1 MEIYKILNNN
11 VIVSKNEHDKEI
23 IAMGKGIAFKKK
35 VGEHIEDELIDKVYT
50 LSDEVSSKF
59 QELAAE
65 IPVEHMKISDDII
78 KYVKLKLG
86 KKLNDSIYL
95 SLCDH
100 ISTAILRHEEG
111 VDVKNV
117 LLWDIKKF
125 YKDEFEIGKHGL
137 EMIKEKLNVQLNED
151 EAGFI
156 ALHIVNA
163 EMDEKLETIYE
174 VTKVM
179 QESMFRS
186 DRRVIQAAGNGI
198 NRSRFTVY
206 ILQHNTLKA
215 VHEAFFTEFHR
226 SGMVAQSLASSQWLD
241 SCDVHGIIQEGN
253 EHADGVAASAH
264 AGAHLIREHA
274 CHLQELVPCLISH
287 DGLEITYHQR
297 KWMGA

>member
-23 IAMGKGIAFKKK
+23 IAMGKGIAIKKK

-179 QESMFRS
+179 QEILNIVKYFFHIDFDEDSVYFYRFITHLKFFAHRLITKSSYQDEQSDDLLDLIKIKYKNAYACCLKIKQFLKTNYAYDLSQEETLYLTIHIARVVYKNERS
-186 DRRVIQAAGNGI
+186 
-198 NRSRFTVY
+198 
-206 ILQHNTLKA
+206 
-215 VHEAFFTEFHR
+215 
-226 SGMVAQSLASSQWLD
+226 
-241 SCDVHGIIQEGN
+241 
-253 EHADGVAASAH
+253 
-264 AGAHLIREHA
+264 
-274 CHLQELVPCLISH
+274 
-287 DGLEITYHQR
+287 
-297 KWMGA
+297 

>member
-50 LSDEVSSKF
+50 LSDEVSSEF

-179 QESMFRS
+179 QEILNIVKYFFHIDFDEDSVYFYRFITHLKFFAHRLITKSSYQDEQSDDLLELIKIKYKNAYACCLKIKQFLKTNYAYDLSQEETLYLTIHIARVVYKNERS
-186 DRRVIQAAGNGI
+186 
-198 NRSRFTVY
+198 
-206 ILQHNTLKA
+206 
-215 VHEAFFTEFHR
+215 
-226 SGMVAQSLASSQWLD
+226 
-241 SCDVHGIIQEGN
+241 
-253 EHADGVAASAH
+253 
-264 AGAHLIREHA
+264 
-274 CHLQELVPCLISH
+274 
-287 DGLEITYHQR
+287 
-297 KWMGA
+297 

>member
-179 QESMFRS
+179 QEILNIVKYFFHIDFDEDSVYFYRFITHLKFFAHRLITKSSYQDEQSDDLLDLIKIKYKNAYACCLKIKQFLKTNYAYDLSQEETLYLTIHIARVVYKNERS
-186 DRRVIQAAGNGI
+186 
-198 NRSRFTVY
+198 
-206 ILQHNTLKA
+206 
-215 VHEAFFTEFHR
+215 
-226 SGMVAQSLASSQWLD
+226 
-241 SCDVHGIIQEGN
+241 
-253 EHADGVAASAH
+253 
-264 AGAHLIREHA
+264 
-274 CHLQELVPCLISH
+274 
-287 DGLEITYHQR
+287 
-297 KWMGA
+297 

>member
-179 QESMFRS
+179 QEILNIVKYFFHIDFDEDSVYFY
-186 DRRVIQAAGNGI
+186 
-198 NRSRFTVY
+198 RFIT
-206 ILQHNTLKA
+206 HLK
-215 VHEAFFTEFHR
+215 FFTHR
-226 SGMVAQSLASSQWLD
+226 LITKSSYQDEQSDDLLDLIKIKYKNAYACCLKIKQFLKTNYAYDLSQEETLYLTIHIAR
-241 SCDVHGIIQEGN
+241 VVYKN
-253 EHADGVAASAH
+253 ERS
-264 AGAHLIREHA
+264 
-274 CHLQELVPCLISH
+274 
-287 DGLEITYHQR
+287 
-297 KWMGA
+297 

>member
-23 IAMGKGIAFKKK
+23 IAMGKRIAFKKK

-179 QESMFRS
+179 QEILNIVKYFFHIDFDEDSVYFYRFITHLKFFAHRLITKSSYQDEQSDDLLDLIKIKYKNAYACCLKIKQFLKTNYAYDLSQEETLYLTIHIARVVYKNERS
-186 DRRVIQAAGNGI
+186 
-198 NRSRFTVY
+198 
-206 ILQHNTLKA
+206 
-215 VHEAFFTEFHR
+215 
-226 SGMVAQSLASSQWLD
+226 
-241 SCDVHGIIQEGN
+241 
-253 EHADGVAASAH
+253 
-264 AGAHLIREHA
+264 
-274 CHLQELVPCLISH
+274 
-287 DGLEITYHQR
+287 
-297 KWMGA
+297 

>member
-179 QESMFRS
+179 QEILNIVKYFFHIDFDEDSVYFYRFITHLKFFAHRLITKSSYQDEQSDDLLGLIKIKYKNAYAYCLKIKQFLKTNYAYDLSQEETLYLTIHIARVVYKNERS
-186 DRRVIQAAGNGI
+186 
-198 NRSRFTVY
+198 
-206 ILQHNTLKA
+206 
-215 VHEAFFTEFHR
+215 
-226 SGMVAQSLASSQWLD
+226 
-241 SCDVHGIIQEGN
+241 
-253 EHADGVAASAH
+253 
-264 AGAHLIREHA
+264 
-274 CHLQELVPCLISH
+274 
-287 DGLEITYHQR
+287 
-297 KWMGA
+297 

>member
-179 QESMFRS
+179 QEILNIVKYFFHIDFDEDSVYFYRFITHLKFFAHRLITKSSYQDEQSDDLLELIKIKYKNAYAYCLKIKQFLKTNYAYDLSQEETLYLTIHIARVVYKNERS
-186 DRRVIQAAGNGI
+186 
-198 NRSRFTVY
+198 
-206 ILQHNTLKA
+206 
-215 VHEAFFTEFHR
+215 
-226 SGMVAQSLASSQWLD
+226 
-241 SCDVHGIIQEGN
+241 
-253 EHADGVAASAH
+253 
-264 AGAHLIREHA
+264 
-274 CHLQELVPCLISH
+274 
-287 DGLEITYHQR
+287 
-297 KWMGA
+297 

>member
-179 QESMFRS
+179 QEILNIVKYFFHIDFDEDSVYFYRFITHLKFFAHRLITKSSYQDEQSDDLLDLIKIKYKNAYACCLKIKQFLKTNYPYDLSQEETLYLTIHIARVVYKNERS
-186 DRRVIQAAGNGI
+186 
-198 NRSRFTVY
+198 
-206 ILQHNTLKA
+206 
-215 VHEAFFTEFHR
+215 
-226 SGMVAQSLASSQWLD
+226 
-241 SCDVHGIIQEGN
+241 
-253 EHADGVAASAH
+253 
-264 AGAHLIREHA
+264 
-274 CHLQELVPCLISH
+274 
-287 DGLEITYHQR
+287 
-297 KWMGA
+297 

>member
-23 IAMGKGIAFKKK
+23 IAIGKGIAFKKK

-179 QESMFRS
+179 QEILNIVKYFFHIDFDEDSVYFYRFITHLKFFAHRLITKSSYQDEQSDDLLELIKIKYKNAYACCLKIKQFLKTNYAYDLSQEETLYLTIHIARVVYKNERS
-186 DRRVIQAAGNGI
+186 
-198 NRSRFTVY
+198 
-206 ILQHNTLKA
+206 
-215 VHEAFFTEFHR
+215 
-226 SGMVAQSLASSQWLD
+226 
-241 SCDVHGIIQEGN
+241 
-253 EHADGVAASAH
+253 
-264 AGAHLIREHA
+264 
-274 CHLQELVPCLISH
+274 
-287 DGLEITYHQR
+287 
-297 KWMGA
+297 

>member
-23 IAMGKGIAFKKK
+23 IAMGKRIAFKKK

-179 QESMFRS
+179 QEILNIVKYFFHIDFDEDSVYFYRFITHLKFFAHRLITKSSYQDEQSDDLLELIKIKYKNAYACCLKIKQFLKTNYAYDLSQEETLYLTIHIARVVYKNERS
-186 DRRVIQAAGNGI
+186 
-198 NRSRFTVY
+198 
-206 ILQHNTLKA
+206 
-215 VHEAFFTEFHR
+215 
-226 SGMVAQSLASSQWLD
+226 
-241 SCDVHGIIQEGN
+241 
-253 EHADGVAASAH
+253 
-264 AGAHLIREHA
+264 
-274 CHLQELVPCLISH
+274 
-287 DGLEITYHQR
+287 
-297 KWMGA
+297 

>member
-59 QELAAE
+59 QELAVE

-179 QESMFRS
+179 QEILNIVKYFFHIDFDEDSVYFYRFITHLKFFAHRLITKSSYQDEQSDDLLDLIKIKYKNAYACCLKIKQFLKTNYAYDLSQEETLYLTIHIARVVYKNERS
-186 DRRVIQAAGNGI
+186 
-198 NRSRFTVY
+198 
-206 ILQHNTLKA
+206 
-215 VHEAFFTEFHR
+215 
-226 SGMVAQSLASSQWLD
+226 
-241 SCDVHGIIQEGN
+241 
-253 EHADGVAASAH
+253 
-264 AGAHLIREHA
+264 
-274 CHLQELVPCLISH
+274 
-287 DGLEITYHQR
+287 
-297 KWMGA
+297 

>member
-23 IAMGKGIAFKKK
+23 IAIGKGIAFKKK

-179 QESMFRS
+179 QEILNIVKYFFHIDFDEDSVYFYRFITHLKFFAHRLITKSSYQDEQSDDLLDLIKIKYKNAYACCLKIKQFLKTNYAYDLSQEETLYLTIHIARVVYKNERS
-186 DRRVIQAAGNGI
+186 
-198 NRSRFTVY
+198 
-206 ILQHNTLKA
+206 
-215 VHEAFFTEFHR
+215 
-226 SGMVAQSLASSQWLD
+226 
-241 SCDVHGIIQEGN
+241 
-253 EHADGVAASAH
+253 
-264 AGAHLIREHA
+264 
-274 CHLQELVPCLISH
+274 
-287 DGLEITYHQR
+287 
-297 KWMGA
+297 

>member
-137 EMIKEKLNVQLNED
+137 EIIKEKLNLQLNED
-151 EAGFI
+151 EAVFI

-179 QESMFRS
+179 QEILNIVKYFFHIDFDEDSVYFYRFITHLKFFAHRLITKSSYQDEQSDDLLDLIKIKYKNAYACCLKIKQFLKTNYAYDLSQEETLYLTIHIARVVYKNERS
-186 DRRVIQAAGNGI
+186 
-198 NRSRFTVY
+198 
-206 ILQHNTLKA
+206 
-215 VHEAFFTEFHR
+215 
-226 SGMVAQSLASSQWLD
+226 
-241 SCDVHGIIQEGN
+241 
-253 EHADGVAASAH
+253 
-264 AGAHLIREHA
+264 
-274 CHLQELVPCLISH
+274 
-287 DGLEITYHQR
+287 
-297 KWMGA
+297 

>member
-100 ISTAILRHEEG
+100 ISTAILHHEEG

-179 QESMFRS
+179 QEILNIVKYFFHIDFDEDSVYFYRFITHLKFFAHRLITKSSYQDEQSDDLLDLIKIKYKNAYACCLKIKQFLKTNYAYDLSQEETLYLTIHIARVVYKNERS
-186 DRRVIQAAGNGI
+186 
-198 NRSRFTVY
+198 
-206 ILQHNTLKA
+206 
-215 VHEAFFTEFHR
+215 
-226 SGMVAQSLASSQWLD
+226 
-241 SCDVHGIIQEGN
+241 
-253 EHADGVAASAH
+253 
-264 AGAHLIREHA
+264 
-274 CHLQELVPCLISH
+274 
-287 DGLEITYHQR
+287 
-297 KWMGA
+297 

>member
-179 QESMFRS
+179 QEILNIVKYFFHIDFDEDSVYFYRFITHLKFFAHRLITKSSYQDEQSDDLLDLIQVVGKCRYYDKQQGYQCYDRS
-186 DRRVIQAAGNGI
+186 IAG
-198 NRSRFTVY
+198 
-206 ILQHNTLKA
+206 
-215 VHEAFFTEFHR
+215 
-226 SGMVAQSLASSQWLD
+226 
-241 SCDVHGIIQEGN
+241 
-253 EHADGVAASAH
+253 GV
-264 AGAHLIREHA
+264 
-274 CHLQELVPCLISH
+274 
-287 DGLEITYHQR
+287 
-297 KWMGA
+297 

>member
-179 QESMFRS
+179 QEILNIVKYFFHIDFDEDSVYFYRFITHLKFFAHRLITKSSYQDEQSDDLPDLIKIKYKNAYACCLKIKQFLKTNYAYDLSQEETLYLTIHIARVVYKNERS
-186 DRRVIQAAGNGI
+186 
-198 NRSRFTVY
+198 
-206 ILQHNTLKA
+206 
-215 VHEAFFTEFHR
+215 
-226 SGMVAQSLASSQWLD
+226 
-241 SCDVHGIIQEGN
+241 
-253 EHADGVAASAH
+253 
-264 AGAHLIREHA
+264 
-274 CHLQELVPCLISH
+274 
-287 DGLEITYHQR
+287 
-297 KWMGA
+297 